1 MNIEKLFKKVEKLFA
16 LDDNAQK
23 KKEHKSD
30 KLESELLKKIGLVKK
45 ELKQS
50 KRVAK
55 KRNWLKS

>member
-45 ELKQS
+45 RIKTEQESS
-50 KRVAK
+50 KK
-55 KRNWLKS
+55 KEIG